1 MYRITYDGLT
11 IFDPYGNAN
20 EVVSDASM
28 SVEVNASAYL
38 DFTMAM
44 THPLYDTIRERAG
57 VVTLTWDSTVLFEGV
72 IESVEM
78 DIQGNK
84 SISCVSAMDY
94 LNDTHVR
101 PYSTVA
107 GEADLTAPSSVDG
120 YFQWL
125 IDQHNDHVLDTSK
138 IFDVGINQGANLQQN
153 NFIYRS
159 SESEPTTASE
169 IADQILDSLGGYL
182 TMRYEDGRK
191 VLDLYADLHT
201 MNAQIVDFGVN
212 ITDFTKTTDTT
223 DQYTAIL
230 LHGGSPTF
238 EGGDLEGGDWSH
250 WETHPNTPL
259 VGDKTHGG
267 SVASYFVSGTGEYIN
282 DSFFYSRPGR
292 RYKAT
297 VYVKNERGSNVTIRG
312 SYQYEQAGG
321 WTTVN
326 VNSSLAVE
334 NKDDQWVEFSFDF
347 QPNLSEYTK
356 IRPRW
361 YFDNVGN
368 DGNRRVYLDDFSF
381 SQIEG
386 DTEVSEDPIGL
397 KQVPDGVSS
406 FDADVFK
413 SGDVLYSTSAVERY
427 GYKEEVFEDT
437 TITNIDDLVQA
448 GIKELNKSKDPQIT
462 LDIKAVDLALFM
474 EGYTHLNVGD
484 AVRVRSAIHD
494 TDEFLMVNSITLDLQ
509 DPGQSEYVIGKAYD
523 SLTGQQSGFLRS
535 LNSGINSS
543 LDAVASLDQTAKDQA
558 IQIGSVEQVANQAQQ
573 TANNAQQTANSNKQS
588 IADIEK
594 QQSEQDKLLEQMQA
608 GVEQAEQ
615 EIGGINDRLDQ
626 MDTEAGEVQA
636 SIDAVRQEA
645 QTNFETAKA
654 AADAAQAKADAV
666 GADLGSFRTET
677 GESIQNVKDSVS
689 GVRSDVD
696 AVTQK
701 AADLASELDGTKAT
715 VEQVVTEQGE
725 IKSSV
730 SNAVEKA
737 DQSLK
742 VSTQAS
748 QTATQA
754 QTTATSAY
762 QDAQSALTQSSIA
775 SQTAN
780 AVKTEL
786 ETKYSTTDE
795 IAEQYA
801 TKSLVE
807 QTSQSITS
815 TVEATYAT
823 KATVEALENIANNAV
838 QTWMGSGVP
847 TLSNKPASDWTTAE
861 LKSQHSGDI
870 YYDTDTGY
878 SYRFGSSDGKN
889 YSWSLIKDTD
899 ISKAV
904 ADAAKA
910 QQTAE
915 GVSDEV
921 TQLKTDIPATY
932 ATKTEVK
939 QTTDSIKSSVSE
951 VATTANSAL
960 SKATTVE
967 QTAKGLQTTVT
978 EQAEKLDGAVT
989 TISQVS
995 QRVDSVSSTITQ
1007 VSDGLS
1013 SIAANGYNY
1022 IPNGAPSGD
1031 YNKPSWLD
1039 IVDGVYQH
1047 VFPGGENHVDL
1058 GFQDLTRQLS
1068 SDRAYRMSIECRLVS
1083 GSVTDSDYVRFGI
1096 NDKNWQGPACRPK
1109 SDWSRFETV
1118 VRNLTG
1124 DSDSWFLSS
1133 FMASSGSKTIQF
1145 RNISIVDIT
1154 DADAATS
1161 TANSALSQSSRVEQ
1175 SLDSFKTS
1183 VSRDYQTKTD
1193 ALSQKSEL
1201 EQNINSFKT
1210 TVSETYTTK
1219 DEFNNLKIG
1228 STNLIKNSD
1237 FFRQGEEWVFGVE
1250 GVTAKYG
1257 TDASMGTYVKVLCSS
1272 SANRQFYQFTKDV
1285 WHKGET
1291 LVYSFY
1297 AKSDD
1302 ETPPVIDLSRSLSD
1316 YGQKH
1321 TLSNTWTRYTGSIT
1335 STDTPGGGTLS
1346 IRFVNH
1352 GVQTALI
1359 TKIKLERGTKATDW
1373 SPAPEDF
1380 DGKYTSKT
1388 EFKQTTD
1395 KISATATS
1403 ASQNASS
1410 ALSKVGSLEVSVDG
1424 IDTRVEEVASDADE
1438 AIKTASQVSQ
1448 RVDSLSSTI
1457 TQVQGDIDRID
1468 TNSQNFI
1475 TNPQFK
1481 QGNVDGVANTNM
1493 NATDSNPGVLPGT
1506 ATTFGKNF
1514 SGYDNRANN
1523 VKIKFIKNHT
1533 YRIEIDARLASDN
1546 AYTGTEGLGLFFW
1559 FMTADNPGLSADQ
1572 YTSYNDHLIPAGT
1585 KEWTHASYD
1594 YTPTMGD
1601 NDPRIIFRPAYR
1613 VVPSSRWLVTN
1624 FTCTD
1629 VTAIAEAQKDADTAN
1644 STANSALSKSSS
1656 VEQNLNSF
1664 KTSVSQTYETK
1675 SDASSKQSSLQQSVN
1690 NLRTEVSE
1698 TYTTKTE
1705 FDNLQV
1711 GGTNL
1716 VKLGG
1721 YLFNGNLTNTSYSKG
1736 DDLYKF
1742 TVPANLSDNAWG
1754 YGIYQRGTGHVYAGI
1769 PWQSYGILSF
1779 YIHADRACEINIDTN
1794 TQAFTG
1800 STGATNGGNDHD
1812 TLRDHSSYS
1821 IPANQ
1826 WTQVWM
1832 RWKNANTNASTG
1844 NPNKVDLYDESSI
1857 GIKSQSSAI
1866 NVQIKRIKFEEGT
1879 KPTDWSPCPADMLS
1893 SDQAAQ
1899 TYSTKSYVDQTART
1913 VSLGVVEEYKKGQH
1927 GSALATQ
1934 SDITAAKDSITST
1947 VSQTYATKND
1957 VGVGNLI
1964 TNGDFS
1970 DGTSNWA
1977 TNGGTSKIVDGTYG
1991 KQFVFTQTGTNT
2003 NGSNRIYNPSYNHVN
2018 GQAYEV
2024 SFYAKADKSSKWH
2037 FGPTGSS
2044 KAASATLDTTL
2055 KQYTIQYQAEGTNVL
2070 SIWTDN
2076 PTATIHL
2083 ERVKLSVAS
2092 GYYATKT
2099 EVKQT
2104 SDSLTVTISS
2114 AVSKAESAATAASKA
2129 QNTANT
2135 ANTTANTAKNTANTA
2150 NSNAQNAQNR
2160 VGNLET
2166 CIKMTSDGVR
2176 VGKIS
2181 NGNLTGY
2188 SALVNSAGSFDIL
2201 DSSTKT
2207 LASFNKDG
2215 LCINSSSDRGMLVG
2229 FHSKSNSGYIGSTPR
2244 VVTSEGGEYIDI
2256 GMDMDFSPGGY
2267 LNIINNLGGIGI
2279 AGNGISLIASGR
2291 DRVKIGVMDVRG
2303 AGVVLFDRD
2312 DANNYSVVNITIG
2325 YNFSEF
2331 NYIMCFFKTNDGQY
2345 FGGTAYHPNGK
2356 EYNFMT
2362 MGGNGTDMS
2371 YLKGTRWAF
2380 DGTKATRKTT
2390 FEIGPGYSTNV
2401 NDTVLHIVAIVGFDY
2416 YKTSG

>member
-57 VVTLTWDSTVLFEGV
+57 VVTLTWDSTVLFEGI
-72 IESVEM
+72 IESIEM

-138 IFDVGINQGANLQQN
+138 IFDIGINQGANLQQN

-169 IADQILDSLGGYL
+169 ITDQILDSLGGYL

-334 NKDDQWVEFSFDF
+334 NKGDQWTEFSFDF

-386 DTEVSEDPIGL
+386 DNEVSEDPIGL

-448 GIKELNKSKDPQIT
+448 GIKELNKSKEPQIT

-543 LDAVASLDQTAKDQA
+543 LDAVASLDQTTKDQA
-558 IQIGSVEQVANQAQQ
+558 IKIGSVEQVANQAQQ
-573 TANNAQQTANSNKQS
+573 TANNAQNTANNAQQTANANKEA
-588 IADIEK
+588 IDTVK
-594 QQSEQDKLLEQMQA
+594 DKQSEQDKLIEKLQQGITDSEA
-608 GVEQAEQ
+608 D
-615 EIGGINDRLDQ
+615 ISGINDRL
-626 MDTEAGEVQA
+626 
-636 SIDAVRQEA
+636 DAVRQEA

-654 AADAAQAKADAV
+654 AADAAQSKADAV
-666 GADLGSFRTET
+666 GADLESFRTET

-689 GVRSDVD
+689 SVQSDVD

-701 AADLASELDGTKAT
+701 ADDLASELDGTKAT
-715 VEQVVTEQGE
+715 VEQVTTDLGE
-725 IKSSV
+725 VKTTV
-730 SNAVEKA
+730 SNAATKA
-737 DQSLK
+737 DQALR
-742 VSTQAS
+742 VSTSAS
-748 QTATQA
+748 QTATEA

-762 QDAQSALTQSSIA
+762 QDAQSALTQSSTA

-847 TLSNKPASDWTTAE
+847 TLSNKPASDWNTAE

-932 ATKTEVK
+932 ATKTEVE

-995 QRVDSVSSTITQ
+995 QKVDSVSSTITQ
-1007 VSDGLS
+1007 VSGR
-1013 SIAANGYNY
+1013 
-1022 IPNGAPSGD
+1022 
-1031 YNKPSWLD
+1031 
-1039 IVDGVYQH
+1039 VDDV
-1047 VFPGGENHVDL
+1047 E
-1058 GFQDLTRQLS
+1058 
-1068 SDRAYRMSIECRLVS
+1068 
-1083 GSVTDSDYVRFGI
+1083 
-1096 NDKNWQGPACRPK
+1096 DK
-1109 SDWSRFETV
+1109 
-1118 VRNLTG
+1118 
-1124 DSDSWFLSS
+1124 
-1133 FMASSGSKTIQF
+1133 
-1145 RNISIVDIT
+1145 
-1154 DADAATS
+1154 ADAAQG
-1161 TANSALSQSSRVEQ
+1161 TANSALSQASRVEQ
-1175 SLDSFKTS
+1175 NLNSFKTS

-1228 STNLIKNSD
+1228 STNLLRGTED
-1237 FFRQGEEWVFGVE
+1237 FGNPDFGNLGSFTNTGETYNGLTVIGYGGQWNGVSWSGFDPEPNVSYVFSFWAKADTGLNIFTVPRYSGGPNYTPKEFIVDEIYQLPHAAASGTWEFATSEDDATEWRRYWLRFH
-1250 GVTAKYG
+1250 VTATLPDDLYIRIENGKPNDSPDSKKLY
-1257 TDASMGTYVKVLCSS
+1257 LCG
-1272 SANRQFYQFTKDV
+1272 Y
-1285 WHKGET
+1285 
-1291 LVYSFY
+1291 
-1297 AKSDD
+1297 
-1302 ETPPVIDLSRSLSD
+1302 
-1316 YGQKH
+1316 
-1321 TLSNTWTRYTGSIT
+1321 
-1335 STDTPGGGTLS
+1335 
-1346 IRFVNH
+1346 
-1352 GVQTALI
+1352 
-1359 TKIKLERGTKATDW
+1359 KLERATKPTDW

-1395 KISATATS
+1395 KISATATA

-1410 ALSKVGSLEVSVDG
+1410 ALSKVSSLEVSVDG
-1424 IDTRVEEVASDADE
+1424 IDTKVEEVASDADE
-1438 AIKTASQVSQ
+1438 AVKTASQVSQ

-1457 TQVQGDIDRID
+1457 TQVSGRVDDVEDKADAAQG
-1468 TNSQNFI
+1468 
-1475 TNPQFK
+1475 
-1481 QGNVDGVANTNM
+1481 
-1493 NATDSNPGVLPGT
+1493 
-1506 ATTFGKNF
+1506 
-1514 SGYDNRANN
+1514 
-1523 VKIKFIKNHT
+1523 
-1533 YRIEIDARLASDN
+1533 
-1546 AYTGTEGLGLFFW
+1546 
-1559 FMTADNPGLSADQ
+1559 
-1572 YTSYNDHLIPAGT
+1572 
-1585 KEWTHASYD
+1585 
-1594 YTPTMGD
+1594 
-1601 NDPRIIFRPAYR
+1601 
-1613 VVPSSRWLVTN
+1613 
-1624 FTCTD
+1624 
-1629 VTAIAEAQKDADTAN
+1629 
-1644 STANSALSKSSS
+1644 TANSALSQASR

-1664 KTSVSQTYETK
+1664 KTSVSRDYQTKTDALSQK
-1675 SDASSKQSSLQQSVN
+1675 SELEQNINSFK
-1690 NLRTEVSE
+1690 TTVSE
-1698 TYTTKTE
+1698 TYTTKDE
-1705 FDNLQV
+1705 FNALEI

-1716 VKLGG
+1716 LENSTFDSGTKSPWSDYLNGGSATIVDGYDGHKGITIARSNYTGTTRCGVALYDGFLIKNIQSGDKFTLSAWIRINEELSGTNTVNTIYVRIKQPNSSATYDATLEIPKNGNIGQWQRISTTFEIINVDENNPVTQMGMLIGGNGSVTISCVKLE
-1721 YLFNGNLTNTSYSKG
+1721 K
-1736 DDLYKF
+1736 
-1742 TVPANLSDNAWG
+1742 
-1754 YGIYQRGTGHVYAGI
+1754 
-1769 PWQSYGILSF
+1769 
-1779 YIHADRACEINIDTN
+1779 
-1794 TQAFTG
+1794 
-1800 STGATNGGNDHD
+1800 
-1812 TLRDHSSYS
+1812 
-1821 IPANQ
+1821 
-1826 WTQVWM
+1826 
-1832 RWKNANTNASTG
+1832 
-1844 NPNKVDLYDESSI
+1844 
-1857 GIKSQSSAI
+1857 
-1866 NVQIKRIKFEEGT
+1866 GT

-1899 TYSTKSYVDQTART
+1899 TYSTKSYVDQTSRT

-1947 VSQTYATKND
+1947 VSQTYTTKTEFNDLVNSGVNLFSYATVIFGKR
-1957 VGVGNLI
+1957 VGASGEEFSDSGYALSQFIPVNPNTKYTLAIYRAITESPYITIGFYSSDSVDSFINRPLMD
-1964 TNGDFS
+1964 TNGCASGDHWTV
-1970 DGTSNWA
+1970 TSPSNAHYARVSLSSGAIEQAKFEIGSTPTTWSPA
-1977 TNGGTSKIVDGTYG
+1977 LNG
-1991 KQFVFTQTGTNT
+1991 
-2003 NGSNRIYNPSYNHVN
+2003 
-2018 GQAYEV
+2018 
-2024 SFYAKADKSSKWH
+2024 
-2037 FGPTGSS
+2037 
-2044 KAASATLDTTL
+2044 L
-2055 KQYTIQYQAEGTNVL
+2055 L
-2070 SIWTDN
+2070 SQ
-2076 PTATIHL
+2076 
-2083 ERVKLSVAS
+2083 SAS

-2114 AVSKAESAATAASKA
+2114 AVSKAESAATAASNA
-2129 QNTANT
+2129 QNTANNAQST
-2135 ANTTANTAKNTANTA
+2135 ANAAAGSSTNYIKNGGPNGMSNPIAGWTVSGNVYKHTFPGGQNHVDLGYTTLAHPIVAGRKYRLSLDARVTSGTFSSSDYFVFGLSNGWQSIRAQALTGSWKTYSGVVASSKEATQVYMSSYVGSSGSKVVEMRNVSMTDVTETYSVAVNAQNTANAA
-2150 NSNAQNAQNR
+2150 NSNATNANNR

-2181 NGNLTGY
+2181 NGNFTGY
-2188 SALVNSAGSFDIL
+2188 SALVNSAGSFDVL
-2201 DSSTKT
+2201 DGSGEAIAKFSQYGLNVKAGNSRSMYMGV
-2207 LASFNKDG
+2207 ASNQY
-2215 LCINSSSDRGMLVG
+2215 
-2229 FHSKSNSGYIGSTPR
+2229 GYIGSTPTLDGATAGQGFD
-2244 VVTSEGGEYIDI
+2244 V
-2256 GMDMDFSPGGY
+2256 GMTMGFLQGDY
-2267 LNIINNLGGIGI
+2267 LNIINNLGGIGL
-2279 AGNGISLIASGR
+2279 AGKGIQLTPTGGN
-2291 DRVKIGVMDVRG
+2291 RVKIGVMDVRG

-2312 DANNYSVVNITIG
+2312 DSNNYASIDIAPR
-2325 YNFSEF
+2325 NFGDF
-2331 NYIMCFFKTNDGQY
+2331 NYIMCFFETNDGNY

-2356 EYNFMT
+2356 EYNFST
-2362 MGGNGTDMS
+2362 MGGQSTDMS
-2371 YLKGTRWAF
+2371 YLKGTRWGF
-2380 DGTKATRKTT
+2380 NGTRAERKTT
-2390 FEIGPGYSTNV
+2390 FEIGPGYSRTV
-2401 NDTVLHIVAIVGFDY
+2401 NDSVLHIVAIVGFDY
-2416 YKTSG
+2416 YKTSD

>member
-57 VVTLTWDSTVLFEGV
+57 VVTLTWDSTVLFEGT

-125 IDQHNDHVLDTSK
+125 IDQHNDHVLDASK
-138 IFDVGINQGANLQQN
+138 MFDVGINQGANLQQN

-169 IADQILDSLGGYL
+169 ITDQILDSLGGYL

-259 VGDKTHGG
+259 VGDQTHGG

-334 NKDDQWVEFSFDF
+334 NKGDQWTEFSFDF

-413 SGDVLYSTSAVERY
+413 TGDVLYSTSAVERY

-543 LDAVASLDQTAKDQA
+543 LDAVAALDQTTKDQA

-573 TANNAQQTANSNKQS
+573 TANNAQNTANNAQQTANSNKQS

-594 QQSEQDKLLEQMQA
+594 QQSEQDKLIEQMQQ
-608 GVEQAEQ
+608 GIDDSEK
-615 EIGGINDRLDQ
+615 EIDAINDRIDQ

-654 AADAAQAKADAV
+654 AADAAQAKADSV
-666 GADLGSFRTET
+666 GADLESFRTET

-701 AADLASELDGTKAT
+701 ASDLASELDGTKAT
-715 VEQVVTEQGE
+715 VEQVTTDLGE
-725 IKSSV
+725 VKTTV
-730 SNAVEKA
+730 SNAATKA
-737 DQSLK
+737 DQALQ
-742 VSTQAS
+742 VSTSAS
-748 QTATQA
+748 QTATEA
-754 QTTATSAY
+754 RTTATSAY
-762 QDAQSALTQSSIA
+762 QDAQSALTQSSTA

-878 SYRFGSSDGKN
+878 SYRFGSSDGTN

-939 QTTDSIKSSVSE
+939 QTTDSIKSTVSE

-967 QTAKGLQTTVT
+967 QTANGLQTTVT
-978 EQAEKLDGAVT
+978 EQAEKIDSAVT

-1007 VSDGLS
+1007 VSGR
-1013 SIAANGYNY
+1013 
-1022 IPNGAPSGD
+1022 
-1031 YNKPSWLD
+1031 
-1039 IVDGVYQH
+1039 VDDV
-1047 VFPGGENHVDL
+1047 E
-1058 GFQDLTRQLS
+1058 
-1068 SDRAYRMSIECRLVS
+1068 
-1083 GSVTDSDYVRFGI
+1083 
-1096 NDKNWQGPACRPK
+1096 DK
-1109 SDWSRFETV
+1109 
-1118 VRNLTG
+1118 
-1124 DSDSWFLSS
+1124 
-1133 FMASSGSKTIQF
+1133 
-1145 RNISIVDIT
+1145 
-1154 DADAATS
+1154 ADAAQG
-1161 TANSALSQSSRVEQ
+1161 TANSAMSQASRVEQ

-1219 DEFNNLKIG
+1219 DEFNALEIGGTNLALNTNQASSKWGWSTASGNATKESVDVNGVTAIKLTNNVSSASWQFFSYSNVDVKSMEPDSDYTVSFDILASGFGKSLTIQAGLQNSDGTSNIAPYVTLGTISDDKWFTLSAVLHTRSDINPVSQILYCLGLALVPGASVTLKNLKI
-1228 STNLIKNSD
+1228 
-1237 FFRQGEEWVFGVE
+1237 E
-1250 GVTAKYG
+1250 
-1257 TDASMGTYVKVLCSS
+1257 
-1272 SANRQFYQFTKDV
+1272 
-1285 WHKGET
+1285 KG
-1291 LVYSFY
+1291 
-1297 AKSDD
+1297 
-1302 ETPPVIDLSRSLSD
+1302 
-1316 YGQKH
+1316 
-1321 TLSNTWTRYTGSIT
+1321 N
-1335 STDTPGGGTLS
+1335 
-1346 IRFVNH
+1346 
-1352 GVQTALI
+1352 
-1359 TKIKLERGTKATDW
+1359 KATAW

-1395 KISATATS
+1395 KISATATA

-1410 ALSKVGSLEVSVDG
+1410 ALSKISSLEVSVDG

-1438 AIKTASQVSQ
+1438 AVKTASQVSQ

-1457 TQVQGDIDRID
+1457 TQVSKDVQS
-1468 TNSQNFI
+1468 TNSAVLIQNPGFE
-1475 TNPQFK
+1475 TGDLTGWTADGWSNPRAEKFDKNMKGIGEYRFNGYAQ
-1481 QGNVDGVANTNM
+1481 QGTSNYSYLRSKAIFGAIPGKTYKVSVSALY
-1493 NATDSNPGVLPGT
+1493 ADSNTT
-1506 ATTFGKNF
+1506 A
-1514 SGYDNRANN
+1514 YMLLC
-1523 VKIKFIKNHT
+1523 
-1533 YRIEIDARLASDN
+1533 RISDN
-1546 AYTGTEGLGLFFW
+1546 ARPQITKAIGPSW
-1559 FMTADNPGLSADQ
+1559 
-1572 YTSYNDHLIPAGT
+1572 TSFSGELTVPSDWGI
-1585 KEWTHASYD
+1585 
-1594 YTPTMGD
+1594 GD
-1601 NDPRIIFRPAYR
+1601 NVRFEFAVQGISSGNNRILADDFSI
-1613 VVPSSRWLVTN
+1613 V
-1624 FTCTD
+1624 D
-1629 VTAIAEAQKDADTAN
+1629 VTDAKTAN
-1644 STANSALSKSSS
+1644 NTANSALSKSSS

-1690 NLRTEVSE
+1690 NLRTEVSQ
-1698 TYTTKTE
+1698 TYTTKNE
-1705 FDNLQV
+1705 FNALEI

-1716 VKLGG
+1716 LAGTNNGTTGWSGSTKGGKVSITAIHSPLKLVDYPRIEFTDSGSSWRVAT
-1721 YLFNGNLTNTSYSKG
+1721 YNNTSRARTIVANSAGK
-1736 DDLYKF
+1736 KF
-1742 TVPANLSDNAWG
+1742 T
-1754 YGIYQRGTGHVYAGI
+1754 
-1769 PWQSYGILSF
+1769 LSF
-1779 YIHADRACEINIDTN
+1779 DAAVTSSNGTNKTIHAFFKEGDSTDNLITFGSFSVPNVEVWNHYELTGTSVGGSITKQSIYFGLSTAMAVDGT
-1794 TQAFTG
+1794 AFKIC
-1800 STGATNGGNDHD
+1800 N
-1812 TLRDHSSYS
+1812 L
-1821 IPANQ
+1821 
-1826 WTQVWM
+1826 
-1832 RWKNANTNASTG
+1832 K
-1844 NPNKVDLYDESSI
+1844 L
-1857 GIKSQSSAI
+1857 
-1866 NVQIKRIKFEEGT
+1866 EEGNKAT
-1879 KPTDWSPCPADMLS
+1879 PWSPAPEDLLSTAD
-1893 SDQAAQ
+1893 AAQ

-1957 VGVGNLI
+1957 VGIGNLI
-1964 TNGDFS
+1964 KNGDFS
-1970 DGTSNWA
+1970 DGSSNWM
-1977 TNGGTSKIVDGTYG
+1977 TIGGTSKIVDGTYG
-1991 KQFVFTQTGTNT
+1991 KQFVFTQTGTNA
-2003 NGSNRIYNPSYNHVN
+2003 NGNNRIYNVTYNHIN

-2037 FGPTGSS
+2037 FGPNGSS
-2044 KAASATLDTTL
+2044 KAASVTLDTAL
-2055 KQYTIQYQAEGTNVL
+2055 KQYTIQYQADNTTVL

-2076 PTATIHL
+2076 PTATIYL

-2114 AVSKAESAATAASKA
+2114 AVSKAESAATAASNA
-2129 QNTANT
+2129 QS
-2135 ANTTANTAKNTANTA
+2135 TANTAKNNAATAQSTANTA

-2181 NGNLTGY
+2181 NGNFTGY
-2188 SALVNSAGSFDIL
+2188 SALVNSSGSFDVL
-2201 DSSTKT
+2201 DGSGAAIAKFSKYGLNVKATDSRSMYMGV
-2207 LASFNKDG
+2207 ASN
-2215 LCINSSSDRGMLVG
+2215 NY
-2229 FHSKSNSGYIGSTPR
+2229 GYIGSTPTLDGATAGQGFD
-2244 VVTSEGGEYIDI
+2244 V
-2256 GMDMDFSPGGY
+2256 GMTMGFTQGSY
-2267 LNIINNLGGIGI
+2267 LNIINNLGGIGL
-2279 AGNGISLIASGR
+2279 AGKGIQLTPTGGN
-2291 DRVKIGVMDVRG
+2291 RVKIGTRDVRG
-2303 AGVVLFDRD
+2303 VGVVLFDRD
-2312 DANNYSVVNITIG
+2312 DDNNYSSVNIATG

-2331 NYIMCFFKTNDGQY
+2331 NYIMCFFKTNDGNY
-2345 FGGTAYHPNGK
+2345 FGGTAYHPDGK
-2356 EYNFMT
+2356 EYNFST
-2362 MGGNGTDMS
+2362 MGGQSTDMS
-2371 YLKGTRWAF
+2371 YLKGTRWGF
-2380 DGTKATRKTT
+2380 YGTRAERKTT
-2390 FEIGPGYSTNV
+2390 FEIGPGYSTTV
-2401 NDTVLHIVAIVGFDY
+2401 NDAVLRIVAIIGFDY

>member
-57 VVTLTWDSTVLFEGV
+57 VVTLTWDSTVLFEGI

-125 IDQHNDHVLDTSK
+125 IDQHNDHVLDASK
-138 IFDVGINQGANLQQN
+138 MFDVGINQGANLQQN

-169 IADQILDSLGGYL
+169 LTDQILDSLGGYL

-326 VNSSLAVE
+326 VNSSMAVE

-543 LDAVASLDQTAKDQA
+543 LDAVASLDQTTKDQA
-558 IQIGSVEQVANQAQQ
+558 IQIGNVENVANQAKD
-573 TANNAQQTANSNKQS
+573 TANNAQNTANNAQNTANSNKEAIDS
-588 IADIEK
+588 IKDAQTEYDK
-594 QQSEQDKLLEQMQA
+594 QLEQMQQ
-608 GVEQAEQ
+608 GVEQAEK
-615 EIGGINDRLDQ
+615 EIDGINDRLDQ

-654 AADAAQAKADAV
+654 AADAAQTKADAV
-666 GADLGSFRTET
+666 GADLESFRTET
-677 GESIQNVKDSVS
+677 GESIQNVKQSVS
-689 GVRSDVD
+689 DVQSDVD
-696 AVTQK
+696 AVEQK
-701 AADLASELDGTKAT
+701 ASDLASELDGTKAT
-715 VEQVVTEQGE
+715 VEQVTTDLGE
-725 IKSSV
+725 VKTTV
-730 SNAVEKA
+730 SNAATKA
-737 DQSLK
+737 DQALQ
-742 VSTQAS
+742 VSTSAS
-748 QTATQA
+748 QTATEA
-754 QTTATSAY
+754 KTTATSAY
-762 QDAQSALTQSSIA
+762 QDAQSALTQSSVA

-870 YYDTDTGY
+870 YYDTNTGY

-995 QRVDSVSSTITQ
+995 QKVDSVSSTITQ
-1007 VSDGLS
+1007 VSGR
-1013 SIAANGYNY
+1013 
-1022 IPNGAPSGD
+1022 
-1031 YNKPSWLD
+1031 
-1039 IVDGVYQH
+1039 VDDV
-1047 VFPGGENHVDL
+1047 E
-1058 GFQDLTRQLS
+1058 
-1068 SDRAYRMSIECRLVS
+1068 
-1083 GSVTDSDYVRFGI
+1083 
-1096 NDKNWQGPACRPK
+1096 DK
-1109 SDWSRFETV
+1109 
-1118 VRNLTG
+1118 
-1124 DSDSWFLSS
+1124 
-1133 FMASSGSKTIQF
+1133 
-1145 RNISIVDIT
+1145 
-1154 DADAATS
+1154 ADAAQG
-1161 TANSALSQSSRVEQ
+1161 TANSALSQASRVEQ
-1175 SLDSFKTS
+1175 SLNSFKTS

-1219 DEFNNLKIG
+1219 DEFNALEIG
-1228 STNLIKNSD
+1228 GTNLIRNSD
-1237 FFRQGEEWVFGVE
+1237 FSNGTSNWTASDGNS
-1250 GVTAKYG
+1250 GLKSVTDDVYG
-1257 TDASMGTYVKVLCSS
+1257 HHAEF
-1272 SANRQFYQFTKDV
+1272 SAVNGGRIYSLTSNV
-1285 WHKGET
+1285 WEKGQ
-1291 LVYSFY
+1291 VYAYSFY
-1297 AKSDD
+1297 AKASANGARIQPSQSISYWGSTHSLTTEWKRYSGTITCG
-1302 ETPPVIDLSRSLSD
+1302 ET
-1316 YGQKH
+1316 
-1321 TLSNTWTRYTGSIT
+1321 NT
-1335 STDTPGGGTLS
+1335 GGTLS
-1346 IRFVNH
+1346 FSTRASA
-1352 GVQTALI
+1352 TYYI
-1359 TKIKLERGTKATDW
+1359 TRVKLEKGTKPTAW

-1395 KISATATS
+1395 KISATATA

-1410 ALSKVGSLEVSVDG
+1410 ALSKVSSLEVSVDG
-1424 IDTRVEEVASDADE
+1424 IETKVEENAS
-1438 AIKTASQVSQ
+1438 AIGQNTKTISQVSQ
-1448 RVDSLSSTI
+1448 KADSLSSKI
-1457 TQVQGDIDRID
+1457 EQ
-1468 TNSQNFI
+1468 TN
-1475 TNPQFK
+1475 TNLDVALSNGFEIIRNPN
-1481 QGNVDGVANTNM
+1481 GNVSKGNLDGWN
-1493 NATDSNPGVLPGT
+1493 GVTLSASGAPNGCPIST
-1506 ATTFGKNF
+1506 YMKIASRDTF
-1514 SGYDNRANN
+1514 SGYNKRPCRRGR
-1523 VKIKFIKNHT
+1523 T
-1533 YRIEIDARLASDN
+1533 YRIEAYVACDSTATKNSAFGLSYNTVSGTATWVKAFAVTPTQGKTWAKYSGTVTVPEDVTKEGVPWIQIDGTSESTTIGWY
-1546 AYTGTEGLGLFFW
+1546 YTGLSITDITE
-1559 FMTADNPGLSADQ
+1559 A
-1572 YTSYNDHLIPAGT
+1572 
-1585 KEWTHASYD
+1585 K
-1594 YTPTMGD
+1594 
-1601 NDPRIIFRPAYR
+1601 
-1613 VVPSSRWLVTN
+1613 
-1624 FTCTD
+1624 
-1629 VTAIAEAQKDADTAN
+1629 TAN
-1644 STANSALSKSSS
+1644 DTANSALSKSSS

-1664 KTSVSQTYETK
+1664 KTNVSQTYETK

-1698 TYTTKTE
+1698 TYTTKTD
-1705 FDNLQV
+1705 F
-1711 GGTNL
+1711 TNL
-1716 VKLGG
+1716 NNAATKTYQFHANNNQTGWYKLGTWSNTNQSDVCAITIYAG
-1721 YLFNGNLTNTSYSKG
+1721 NGQNGQPGQNREVRVFIKDGFQSTASASGAFGVTIDRIRNADNAEVQVRATAPNSCDVWYKG
-1736 DDLYKF
+1736 DTNYAAGRYTISIDPSSKWTHSGSF
-1742 TVPANLSDNAWG
+1742 TTSAPSS
-1754 YGIYQRGTGHVYAGI
+1754 GTL
-1769 PWQSYGILSF
+1769 Q
-1779 YIHADRACEINIDTN
+1779 
-1794 TQAFTG
+1794 TQE
-1800 STGATNGGNDHD
+1800 
-1812 TLRDHSSYS
+1812 Y
-1821 IPANQ
+1821 
-1826 WTQVWM
+1826 
-1832 RWKNANTNASTG
+1832 
-1844 NPNKVDLYDESSI
+1844 
-1857 GIKSQSSAI
+1857 
-1866 NVQIKRIKFEEGT
+1866 
-1879 KPTDWSPCPADMLS
+1879 
-1893 SDQAAQ
+1893 Q

-1913 VSLGVVEEYKKGQH
+1913 VSLGVVEEYKNGQH

-1947 VSQTYATKND
+1947 VSQTYLSKTD
-1957 VGVGNLI
+1957 
-1964 TNGDFS
+1964 
-1970 DGTSNWA
+1970 A
-1977 TNGGTSKIVDGTYG
+1977 TNTYLN
-1991 KQFVFTQTGTNT
+1991 KDT
-2003 NGSNRIYNPSYNHVN
+2003 
-2018 GQAYEV
+2018 
-2024 SFYAKADKSSKWH
+2024 
-2037 FGPTGSS
+2037 
-2044 KAASATLDTTL
+2044 AAST
-2055 KQYTIQYQAEGTNVL
+2055 
-2070 SIWTDN
+2070 
-2076 PTATIHL
+2076 
-2083 ERVKLSVAS
+2083 
-2092 GYYATKT
+2092 YATKT

-2114 AVSKAESAATAASKA
+2114 AMSKAESAATAASNA

-2135 ANTTANTAKNTANTA
+2135 AQSTANAAAGSATNYIKNGGPNGTSNPIAGWTVSGNVYKHTFPGGQNHVDFGFTTLAHPIVVGRAYRLSLDARVTSGTFSSSDYFVFGLASGWESIRAQALTSSWKTYSGVVTSTKEATQVFMSSYVGSSGSKVVEMRNVSMTDVTETYTVASNAQSTANTA

-2181 NGNLTGY
+2181 NGNFTGY
-2188 SALVNSAGSFDIL
+2188 SALVNSEGSFDIL
-2201 DSSTKT
+2201 DSSSKT
-2207 LASFNKDG
+2207 LAFFNKDG
-2215 LCINSSSDRGMLVG
+2215 LSIKSSSDRGMFVG
-2229 FHSKSNSGYIGSTPR
+2229 FDSAANSGYIGSTPK
-2244 VVTSEGGEYIDI
+2244 VVTSEGGRAMDI
-2256 GMDMDFSPGGY
+2256 GMSMEFASGGY
-2267 LNIINNLGGIGI
+2267 LNIINNLGGAGI
-2279 AGNGISLIASGR
+2279 FAKGISLVSTGGNPISMYWGGQGLGGRVMQLLWSGR
-2291 DRVKIGVMDVRG
+2291 AGRG
-2303 AGVVLFDRD
+2303 AVLTVPDLDKYNMFAIAVLDDWQTYLGVRSQNGKRLVAGPNDADGSRTYARVLRATLEGTKFTLDQCGWQEIS
-2312 DANNYSVVNITIG
+2312 AGVPHPW
-2325 YNFSEF
+2325 
-2331 NYIMCFFKTNDGQY
+2331 TND
-2345 FGGTAYHPNGK
+2345 
-2356 EYNFMT
+2356 
-2362 MGGNGTDMS
+2362 S
-2371 YLKGTRWAF
+2371 
-2380 DGTKATRKTT
+2380 
-2390 FEIGPGYSTNV
+2390 
-2401 NDTVLHIVAIVGFDY
+2401 IVGIY
-2416 YKTSG
+2416 GVI

>member
-1 MYRITYDGLT
+1 MYRILYNEST
-11 IFDPYGNAN
+11 IFDPYGNEN
-20 EVVSDASM
+20 EVVTDASM
-28 SVEVNASAYL
+28 SVEINAAAYL
-38 DFTMAM
+38 DFTMSRL
-44 THPLYDTIRERAG
+44 HPLYDTIAERDG
-57 VVTLTWDSTVLFEGV
+57 VVTLYWDQKILFQGV
-72 IESVEM
+72 IESIDM

-84 SISCVSAMDY
+84 SISCVSALDY
-94 LNDTHVR
+94 LNDTVVR
-101 PYSTVA
+101 PYSTIA
-107 GEADLTAPSSVDG
+107 GEQELTAPSSVDG

-125 IDQHNDHVLDTSK
+125 IDQHNDHVLDSGK
-138 IFDVGINQGANLQQN
+138 LFEVGVNQGANLQQN

-159 SESEPTTASE
+159 STNNPTTASE
-169 IADQILDSLGGYL
+169 ITDQLLDSLGGYL
-182 TMRYEDGRK
+182 TMRYVDDRR
-191 VLDLYADLHT
+191 VLDLYSDIHT
-201 MNAQIVDFGVN
+201 MNAQIIDFGVN
-212 ITDFTKTTDTT
+212 ITDFSKTIDTK
-223 DQYTAIL
+223 DQYTAL
-230 LHGGSPTF
+230 LLKGGSPEF
-238 EGGDLEGGDWSH
+238 LGGDFEDGSFDYWVS
-250 WETHPNTPL
+250 HPNTPIATGT
-259 VGDKTHGG
+259 VHGG
-267 SVASYFVSGTGEYIN
+267 TYSSFFTEGNGEYIN
-282 DSFFYSRPGR
+282 SSFFYAKKGA
-292 RYKAT
+292 RYKST
-297 VYVKNERGSNVTIRG
+297 VWIKNERSSTIKAYPRYQVYEAGDWVGKTIDG
-312 SYQYEQAGG
+312 SYDVPNDGKWHEY
-321 WTTVN
+321 
-326 VNSSLAVE
+326 
-334 NKDDQWVEFSFDF
+334 SFDF
-347 QPNLSEYTK
+347 MPNLEDYVR

-361 YFDNVGN
+361 VFDTVGN
-368 DGNRRVYLDDFSF
+368 DGNKRVYVDDFDFRRV
-381 SQIEG
+381 EG
-386 DTEVSEDPIGL
+386 DTDVAEDPISVAM
-397 KQVPDGVSS
+397 VPDGGMQY
-406 FDADVFK
+406 DANILK
-413 SGDVLYSTSAVERY
+413 TGDVIYDPTAVARY
-427 GYKEEVFEDT
+427 GYKEKVYEDS
-437 TITNIDDLVQA
+437 TIADVDDLLQA
-448 GIKELNKSKDPQIT
+448 GVKALNKLKDPQIG

-474 EGYTHLNVGD
+474 DGYDHLNVGD

-543 LDAVASLDQTAKDQA
+543 LDAVASLDQTTKDQA
-558 IQIGSVEQVANQAQQ
+558 IQIGSVEQVANQAKDTANNAQN

-588 IADIEK
+588 ISDLQN
-594 QQSEQDKLLEQMQA
+594 QQSEQDKLIEQMQQGIA
-608 GVEQAEQ
+608 DATE

-626 MDTEAGEVQA
+626 MDTEAGDVQA

-654 AADAAQAKADAV
+654 AADAAGQRADAAQQSV
-666 GADLGSFRTET
+666 DTLRQET
-677 GESIQNVKDSVS
+677 ASEVQNVKDSVS

-701 AADLASELDGTKAT
+701 ASDLASDLDGTKAT
-715 VEQVVTEQGE
+715 VEQVTTDLGE
-725 IKSSV
+725 VKTTV
-730 SNAVEKA
+730 SNAATKA
-737 DQSLK
+737 DQALQ
-742 VSTQAS
+742 VSTSAS
-748 QTATQA
+748 QTATEA
-754 QTTATSAY
+754 KTTATSAY
-762 QDAQSALTQSSIA
+762 QDAQSALTQSSTA

-870 YYDTDTGY
+870 YYDSDTGY

-1007 VSDGLS
+1007 VSGR
-1013 SIAANGYNY
+1013 
-1022 IPNGAPSGD
+1022 
-1031 YNKPSWLD
+1031 
-1039 IVDGVYQH
+1039 VDDV
-1047 VFPGGENHVDL
+1047 E
-1058 GFQDLTRQLS
+1058 
-1068 SDRAYRMSIECRLVS
+1068 
-1083 GSVTDSDYVRFGI
+1083 
-1096 NDKNWQGPACRPK
+1096 DK
-1109 SDWSRFETV
+1109 
-1118 VRNLTG
+1118 
-1124 DSDSWFLSS
+1124 
-1133 FMASSGSKTIQF
+1133 
-1145 RNISIVDIT
+1145 
-1154 DADAATS
+1154 ADAAQG
-1161 TANSALSQSSRVEQ
+1161 TANSAMSQASRVEQ

-1219 DEFNNLKIG
+1219 DEFNALEIG
-1228 STNLIKNSD
+1228 GTNLLPNTGSSK
-1237 FFRQGEEWVFGVE
+1237 G
-1250 GVTAKYG
+1250 YG
-1257 TDASMGTYVKVLCSS
+1257 TSAGRSDLTVGTDDIRGEYYRRSTTGTSEVFISSNRTTGIDDGEYTVSFWYRVNQYVKNVDVFWLARSVDS
-1272 SANRQFYQFTKDV
+1272 SADFDTS
-1285 WHKGET
+1285 GG
-1291 LVYSFY
+1291 
-1297 AKSDD
+1297 AKTVVSGLNPQD
-1302 ETPPVIDLSRSLSD
+1302 
-1316 YGQKH
+1316 
-1321 TLSNTWTRYTGSIT
+1321 NTWTYWSGTFTAISGKPNGYIRIDNNGSST
-1335 STDTPGGGTLS
+1335 SG
-1346 IRFVNH
+1346 
-1352 GVQTALI
+1352 QTATLDV
-1359 TKIKLERGTKATDW
+1359 TQLKLEKGNKPTAW

-1395 KISATATS
+1395 KISATATA

-1410 ALSKVGSLEVSVDG
+1410 ALSKISSLEVSVDG
-1424 IDTRVEEVASDADE
+1424 IDARVEEVASDADE
-1438 AIKTASQVSQ
+1438 AVKTASQVSQ
-1448 RVDSLSSTI
+1448 RVDSLSSKI

-1468 TNSQNFI
+1468 ANSQNFI

-1481 QGNVDGVANTNM
+1481 AGNADGVLNTNM
-1493 NATDSNPGVLPGT
+1493 NATDSNPGALPGT
-1506 ATTFGKNF
+1506 ATTFGKNS
-1514 SGYDNRANN
+1514 SGYDNRAEN

-1559 FMTADNPGLSADQ
+1559 FMTADNPGLSNNQ
-1572 YTSYNDHLIPAGT
+1572 YTGYNANLIPSGT

-1601 NDPRIIFRPAYR
+1601 DDPRIIFRPAYR
-1613 VVPSSRWLVTN
+1613 VAPSSRWLVTN

-1698 TYTTKTE
+1698 TYTTKTD
-1705 FDNLQV
+1705 FSNLNNSAV
-1711 GGTNL
+1711 KTYSFTTNANSTGWY
-1716 VKLGG
+1716 KLGTWSNTNQCDICAITIYAGAGQNARADQNRELRVYIKDG
-1721 YLFNGNLTNTSYSKG
+1721 YQSTSSASGAYG
-1736 DDLYKF
+1736 VTIDRIRN
-1742 TVPANLSDNAWG
+1742 ADNAEV
-1754 YGIYQRGTGHVYAGI
+1754 QVRATAGNSCDV
-1769 PWQSYGILSF
+1769 WYK
-1779 YIHADRACEINIDTN
+1779 ADTN
-1794 TQAFTG
+1794 YAAGRYTVSVDSGTTWTHSGSFTTSAPSSGTLQTQE
-1800 STGATNGGNDHD
+1800 
-1812 TLRDHSSYS
+1812 Y
-1821 IPANQ
+1821 
-1826 WTQVWM
+1826 
-1832 RWKNANTNASTG
+1832 
-1844 NPNKVDLYDESSI
+1844 
-1857 GIKSQSSAI
+1857 
-1866 NVQIKRIKFEEGT
+1866 
-1879 KPTDWSPCPADMLS
+1879 
-1893 SDQAAQ
+1893 Q

-1913 VSLGVVEEYKKGQH
+1913 VSLGVVEEYKNGQH

-1947 VSQTYATKND
+1947 VSQTYTTKTEFNNLQ
-1957 VGVGNLI
+1957 VGGTNIARDTQAFGHNGVSSTEEGYLRQYVNR
-1964 TNGDFS
+1964 TNGTYKGLTVRNIISS
-1970 DGTSNWA
+1970 DGTGVAVCEYLVTNVKHSEYYTLSFWAKGSGKIRTYFYGPSGYIGAKAVSASNGSGGTAFADGAWNMTVSSSWQRYFVVYQTA
-1977 TNGGTSKIVDGTYG
+1977 ASGGTSTDKYMLIRNDNDMASCDVCGVMIERG
-1991 KQFVFTQTGTNT
+1991 N
-2003 NGSNRIYNPSYNHVN
+2003 
-2018 GQAYEV
+2018 
-2024 SFYAKADKSSKWH
+2024 KASDWSAS
-2037 FGPTGSS
+2037 PLDV
-2044 KAASATLDTTL
+2044 SAT
-2055 KQYTIQYQAEGTNVL
+2055 
-2070 SIWTDN
+2070 
-2076 PTATIHL
+2076 
-2083 ERVKLSVAS
+2083 
-2092 GYYATKT
+2092 YATKT

-2114 AVSKAESAATAASKA
+2114 AVSKAESAATAASNA

-2176 VGKIS
+2176 VGKIE
-2181 NGNLTGY
+2181 NGEFTGY

-2201 DSSTKT
+2201 DGSGSAIAKFSKYGLNVKATDSRSMYMGV
-2207 LASFNKDG
+2207 ASNG
-2215 LCINSSSDRGMLVG
+2215 Y
-2229 FHSKSNSGYIGSTPR
+2229 GYIGSTPTLDGATAGQGFD
-2244 VVTSEGGEYIDI
+2244 V
-2256 GMDMDFSPGGY
+2256 GMTMGFTQGSY
-2267 LNIINNLGGIGI
+2267 LNIINNLGGIGF
-2279 AGNGISLIASGR
+2279 AGRGIQLTPTGS

-2312 DANNYSVVNITIG
+2312 DGSNYSVVNITIG

-2356 EYNFMT
+2356 EYCFTT
-2362 MGGNGTDMS
+2362 MGGGAGSTDMS
-2371 YLKGTRWAF
+2371 YLKGTRWVF

-2390 FEIGPGYSTNV
+2390 FEIGPGYSTAV
-2401 NDTVLHIVAIVGFDY
+2401 NDAVMHIVAIVGFDY

>member
-1 MYRITYDGLT
+1 MYRILYNEST
-11 IFDPYGNAN
+11 IFDPYGNEN
-20 EVVSDASM
+20 EVVTDASM
-28 SVEVNASAYL
+28 SVEINAAAYL
-38 DFTMAM
+38 DFTMSRL
-44 THPLYDTIRERAG
+44 HPLYDTIAERDG
-57 VVTLTWDSTVLFEGV
+57 VVTLYWDQKILFQGV
-72 IESVEM
+72 IESIDM

-84 SISCVSAMDY
+84 SISCVSALDY

-125 IDQHNDHVLDTSK
+125 IDQHNDHVLDASK
-138 IFDVGINQGANLQQN
+138 MFDVGINQGANLQQN

-169 IADQILDSLGGYL
+169 LTDQILDSLGGYL

-267 SVASYFVSGTGEYIN
+267 SAASYFVSGTGEYIN

-334 NKDDQWVEFSFDF
+334 NKGDQWTEFSFDF
-347 QPNLSEYTK
+347 QPKLSEYTK

-448 GIKELNKSKDPQIT
+448 GIKELNKSKEPQIT

-494 TDEFLMVNSITLDLQ
+494 TDEFLMVTSITLDLQ

-543 LDAVASLDQTAKDQA
+543 LDAVASLDQTTKDQA
-558 IQIGSVEQVANQAQQ
+558 IKIGSVEQVANQAKD
-573 TANNAQQTANSNKQS
+573 TANNAQNTANEAQNTANANKEAIDS
-588 IADIEK
+588 IKDAQTEYEK
-594 QQSEQDKLLEQMQA
+594 QLEQMKQ
-608 GVEQAEQ
+608 GVADAEQ
-615 EIGGINDRLDQ
+615 EIGQVNERIEGMNSEIESAKSD
-626 MDTEAGEVQA
+626 
-636 SIDAVRQEA
+636 IDSLR
-645 QTNFETAKA
+645 
-654 AADAAQAKADAV
+654 
-666 GADLGSFRTET
+666 SSTET
-677 GESIQNVKDSVS
+677 ELQNVKQSVSKVQSDVDSVS
-689 GVRSDVD
+689 
-696 AVTQK
+696 QK
-701 AADLASELDGTKAT
+701 AEDLASDLDGTKAT
-715 VEQVVTEQGE
+715 VEQVTTDLGE
-725 IKSSV
+725 VKTTV
-730 SNAVEKA
+730 SNAATKA
-737 DQSLK
+737 DQALQ
-742 VSTQAS
+742 VSTSAS
-748 QTATQA
+748 QTATEA
-754 QTTATSAY
+754 KTTATSAY
-762 QDAQSALTQSSIA
+762 QDAKSALTQSSTA

-939 QTTDSIKSSVSE
+939 QTTDSIKSTVSE

-967 QTAKGLQTTVT
+967 QTANGLQTTVT

-1007 VSDGLS
+1007 V
-1013 SIAANGYNY
+1013 
-1022 IPNGAPSGD
+1022 
-1031 YNKPSWLD
+1031 
-1039 IVDGVYQH
+1039 
-1047 VFPGGENHVDL
+1047 
-1058 GFQDLTRQLS
+1058 
-1068 SDRAYRMSIECRLVS
+1068 
-1083 GSVTDSDYVRFGI
+1083 
-1096 NDKNWQGPACRPK
+1096 
-1109 SDWSRFETV
+1109 
-1118 VRNLTG
+1118 
-1124 DSDSWFLSS
+1124 
-1133 FMASSGSKTIQF
+1133 
-1145 RNISIVDIT
+1145 
-1154 DADAATS
+1154 
-1161 TANSALSQSSRVEQ
+1161 
-1175 SLDSFKTS
+1175 
-1183 VSRDYQTKTD
+1183 
-1193 ALSQKSEL
+1193 
-1201 EQNINSFKT
+1201 
-1210 TVSETYTTK
+1210 
-1219 DEFNNLKIG
+1219 
-1228 STNLIKNSD
+1228 
-1237 FFRQGEEWVFGVE
+1237 
-1250 GVTAKYG
+1250 
-1257 TDASMGTYVKVLCSS
+1257 
-1272 SANRQFYQFTKDV
+1272 
-1285 WHKGET
+1285 
-1291 LVYSFY
+1291 
-1297 AKSDD
+1297 
-1302 ETPPVIDLSRSLSD
+1302 
-1316 YGQKH
+1316 
-1321 TLSNTWTRYTGSIT
+1321 
-1335 STDTPGGGTLS
+1335 
-1346 IRFVNH
+1346 
-1352 GVQTALI
+1352 
-1359 TKIKLERGTKATDW
+1359 
-1373 SPAPEDF
+1373 
-1380 DGKYTSKT
+1380 
-1388 EFKQTTD
+1388 
-1395 KISATATS
+1395 
-1403 ASQNASS
+1403 
-1410 ALSKVGSLEVSVDG
+1410 
-1424 IDTRVEEVASDADE
+1424 
-1438 AIKTASQVSQ
+1438 
-1448 RVDSLSSTI
+1448 
-1457 TQVQGDIDRID
+1457 QGDIDRID
-1468 TNSQNFI
+1468 ANSQNFI

-1481 QGNVDGVANTNM
+1481 SGNADGVANTNM
-1493 NATDSNPGVLPGT
+1493 NATDSNPGALPGT
-1506 ATTFGKNF
+1506 ATTFGKNY
-1514 SGYDNRANN
+1514 SGYDNRAEN

-1546 AYTGTEGLGLFFW
+1546 AYTGSEGLGLFFW
-1559 FMTADNPGLSADQ
+1559 FMAADNPGLSKSQ
-1572 YTSYNDHLIPAGT
+1572 YTGYNANLIPHGT

-1601 NDPRIIFRPAYR
+1601 DDPRIIFRPAYR
-1613 VVPSSRWLVTN
+1613 VAPSSRWLVTN

-1629 VTAIAEAQKDADTAN
+1629 VTAIAEAQKDADAAT
-1644 STANSALSKSSS
+1644 STANSALSQSST
-1656 VEQNLNSF
+1656 VKQELTSF
-1664 KTSVSQTYETK
+1664 KTSVQQTYETK
-1675 SDASSKQSSLQQSVN
+1675 TDALNKQSSLQQSVN

-1705 FDNLQV
+1705 FENLQV

-1716 VKLGG
+1716 FVMRTSKDGFRVSPDGG
-1721 YLFNGNLTNTSYSKG
+1721 EFPDSGYTISDYISVQSNQKYILTAYMDGLVNTSDDYVAIARYRSDKSFINRPIMDTNSFKYG
-1736 DDLYKF
+1736 DSWTITTTSETAY
-1742 TVPANLSDNAWG
+1742 V
-1754 YGIYQRGTGHVYAGI
+1754 R
-1769 PWQSYGILSF
+1769 LSF
-1779 YIHADRACEINIDTN
+1779 P
-1794 TQAFTG
+1794 
-1800 STGATNGGNDHD
+1800 
-1812 TLRDHSSYS
+1812 TLG
-1821 IPANQ
+1821 
-1826 WTQVWM
+1826 
-1832 RWKNANTNASTG
+1832 KE
-1844 NPNKVDLYDESSI
+1844 KF
-1857 GIKSQSSAI
+1857 
-1866 NVQIKRIKFEEGT
+1866 KFEQGSKST
-1879 KPTDWSPCPADMLS
+1879 AWSPAPEDMLS
-1893 SDQAAQ
+1893 KDEAES

-1913 VSLGVVEEYKKGQH
+1913 VSLGVVEEYKDGRH

-1947 VSQTYATKND
+1947 VSQTYATKAE
-1957 VGVGNLI
+1957 VE
-1964 TNGDFS
+1964 
-1970 DGTSNWA
+1970 
-1977 TNGGTSKIVDGTYG
+1977 
-1991 KQFVFTQTGTNT
+1991 QT
-2003 NGSNRIYNPSYNHVN
+2003 
-2018 GQAYEV
+2018 
-2024 SFYAKADKSSKWH
+2024 
-2037 FGPTGSS
+2037 
-2044 KAASATLDTTL
+2044 
-2055 KQYTIQYQAEGTNVL
+2055 
-2070 SIWTDN
+2070 
-2076 PTATIHL
+2076 
-2083 ERVKLSVAS
+2083 
-2092 GYYATKT
+2092 YATKT

-2114 AVSKAESAATAASKA
+2114 AMSKAESAATAASNA
-2129 QNTANT
+2129 QNTANK
-2135 ANTTANTAKNTANTA
+2135 ANT
-2150 NSNAQNAQNR
+2150 NAQNAQNR

-2181 NGNLTGY
+2181 NGNFTGY
-2188 SALVNSAGSFDIL
+2188 SALVNSAGSFDVL
-2201 DSSTKT
+2201 DGSGETIAKFSQYGLNVKAGNSRSMYMGV
-2207 LASFNKDG
+2207 ASNQY
-2215 LCINSSSDRGMLVG
+2215 
-2229 FHSKSNSGYIGSTPR
+2229 GYIGSTPTLDGATAGR
-2244 VVTSEGGEYIDI
+2244 GFDV
-2256 GMDMDFSPGGY
+2256 GMTMGFSQGDY
-2267 LNIINNLGGIGI
+2267 LTIINNLGGVGI
-2279 AGNGISLIASGR
+2279 AGNGITLASTGSKHVQI
-2291 DRVKIGVMDVRG
+2291 DGYDVRG
-2303 AGVVLFDRD
+2303 TGVILFDRD
-2312 DANNYSVVNITIG
+2312 DNVSYGTINIATG
-2325 YNFSEF
+2325 YNFSDF
-2331 NYIMCFFKTNDGQY
+2331 NWILCSFRTNDNTY
-2345 FGGTAYHPNGK
+2345 FCQAAYHPNGK
-2356 EYNFMT
+2356 NVLFGQMGVGEDSNQWIDNYSAYYKVALWNF
-2362 MGGNGTDMS
+2362 NGSTAS
-2371 YLKGTRWAF
+2371 
-2380 DGTKATRKTT
+2380 RKTT
-2390 FEIGPGYSTNV
+2390 KEINLANQTPAVSV
-2401 NDTVLHIVAIVGFDY
+2401 NDNVLKLVAIIGFDY
-2416 YKTSG
+2416 YAEK

>member
-38 DFTMAM
+38 DFTMAI

-57 VVTLTWDSTVLFEGV
+57 VVTLTWDSTVLFEGI
-72 IESVEM
+72 IESIEM

-125 IDQHNDHVLDTSK
+125 IDQHNDHVLDASK
-138 IFDVGINQGANLQQN
+138 MFDVGINQSANLQQN

-169 IADQILDSLGGYL
+169 LTDQILDSLGGYL

-259 VGDKTHGG
+259 VGDQTHGG

-312 SYQYEQAGG
+312 SYQYEQAGD

-326 VNSSLAVE
+326 VNSSLVVE
-334 NKDDQWVEFSFDF
+334 NKGDQWTEFSFDF

-368 DGNRRVYLDDFSF
+368 DNNRRVYLDDFSF

-397 KQVPDGVSS
+397 KQVPDGVSA

-413 SGDVLYSTSAVERY
+413 TGDVLYSTSAVERY

-573 TANNAQQTANSNKQS
+573 TANNAQNTANNAQQTANSNKQS
-588 IADIEK
+588 IADLK
-594 QQSEQDKLLEQMQA
+594 DQQSEQDKLIEQMQQGIA
-608 GVEQAEQ
+608 DSEK
-615 EIGGINDRLDQ
+615 EIDAINDRIDQ
-626 MDTEAGEVQA
+626 MDIDADQIQA
-636 SIDAVRQEA
+636 NIDAVRQEA
-645 QTNFETAKA
+645 QTNFETAKN
-654 AADAAQAKADAV
+654 AADAAGQRADAAQEAV
-666 GADLGSFRTET
+666 DSLR
-677 GESIQNVKDSVS
+677 ESTSSELQNVKDSVS

-701 AADLASELDGTKAT
+701 AEDLASDLDGTKAT
-715 VEQVVTEQGE
+715 VEQVTTDLGE
-725 IKSSV
+725 VKTTV
-730 SNAVEKA
+730 SNAATKA
-737 DQSLK
+737 DQALQ
-742 VSTQAS
+742 VSTSAS
-748 QTATQA
+748 QTATEA
-754 QTTATSAY
+754 KTTATSAY
-762 QDAQSALTQSSIA
+762 QDAQSALTQSSTA

-870 YYDTDTGY
+870 YYDTNTGY
-878 SYRFGSSDGKN
+878 SYRFGSSDGSN

-967 QTAKGLQTTVT
+967 QTANGLQTTVT

-1007 VSDGLS
+1007 VSGR
-1013 SIAANGYNY
+1013 
-1022 IPNGAPSGD
+1022 
-1031 YNKPSWLD
+1031 
-1039 IVDGVYQH
+1039 VDDV
-1047 VFPGGENHVDL
+1047 E
-1058 GFQDLTRQLS
+1058 
-1068 SDRAYRMSIECRLVS
+1068 
-1083 GSVTDSDYVRFGI
+1083 
-1096 NDKNWQGPACRPK
+1096 DK
-1109 SDWSRFETV
+1109 
-1118 VRNLTG
+1118 
-1124 DSDSWFLSS
+1124 
-1133 FMASSGSKTIQF
+1133 
-1145 RNISIVDIT
+1145 
-1154 DADAATS
+1154 ADAAQG
-1161 TANSALSQSSRVEQ
+1161 TANSALSQASRVEQ

-1219 DEFNNLKIG
+1219 DEFNALEIG
-1228 STNLIKNSD
+1228 GTNLLPNTGSSK
-1237 FFRQGEEWVFGVE
+1237 G
-1250 GVTAKYG
+1250 YG
-1257 TDASMGTYVKVLCSS
+1257 TAAGRSDLTVGTDDIRGEYYRRSTTGTSEVFISSNRTTGIDDGEYTVSFWYRINQYVKNVDVFWLARSVDS
-1272 SANRQFYQFTKDV
+1272 SADFDTS
-1285 WHKGET
+1285 GG
-1291 LVYSFY
+1291 
-1297 AKSDD
+1297 AK
-1302 ETPPVIDLSRSLSD
+1302 TVAWNLNPPD
-1316 YGQKH
+1316 
-1321 TLSNTWTRYTGSIT
+1321 NTWTYWSGTFTAISGKPNGYIRIDNNGS
-1335 STDTPGGGTLS
+1335 STNGQAATLD
-1346 IRFVNH
+1346 VT
-1352 GVQTALI
+1352 QL
-1359 TKIKLERGTKATDW
+1359 KLERGNKPTAW

-1395 KISATATS
+1395 KISATATA

-1410 ALSKVGSLEVSVDG
+1410 ALSKIGSLEVSVDG
-1424 IDTRVEEVASDADE
+1424 IDARVEEVASDADE
-1438 AIKTASQVSQ
+1438 AVKTASQVSQ

-1457 TQVQGDIDRID
+1457 TQVSKLATGALAQ
-1468 TNSQNFI
+1468 QYL
-1475 TNPQFK
+1475 TNPDFETGDTTGWDF
-1481 QGNVDGVANTNM
+1481 QGFANVVVNNAGPNTGTYKVYVQPDGSSAQYIFNNKTFPV
-1493 NATDSNPGVLPGT
+1493 SPGQ
-1506 ATTFGKNF
+1506 
-1514 SGYDNRANN
+1514 R
-1523 VKIKFIKNHT
+1523 
-1533 YRIEIDARLASDN
+1533 YRIS
-1546 AYTGTEGLGLFFW
+1546 
-1559 FMTADNPGLSADQ
+1559 LSMN
-1572 YTSYNDHLIPAGT
+1572 T
-1585 KEWTHASYD
+1585 
-1594 YTPTMGD
+1594 
-1601 NDPRIIFRPAYR
+1601 
-1613 VVPSSRWLVTN
+1613 
-1624 FTCTD
+1624 
-1629 VTAIAEAQKDADTAN
+1629 DTASTKPMN
-1644 STANSALSKSSS
+1644 FGLVKAGYTALSDSVYFTKTPSGIGYSKYEIVSGTVTIPSGWTKAQFRFSTQDQSYTTMRMDSFQIIDVSEGMAAQDTANSALSKSSS

-1675 SDASSKQSSLQQSVN
+1675 SDALSKQSSLQQSVN

-1705 FDNLQV
+1705 F
-1711 GGTNL
+1711 TNL
-1716 VKLGG
+1716 NDAATKTYQFHANNNQTGWYKLGTWSNTQQSDVCAITIYAG
-1721 YLFNGNLTNTSYSKG
+1721 NGQNGRTDQNREVRVFIKDGFQSTASASGAFGVTIDRIRNADNAEVQVRATAANSCDVWYKG
-1736 DDLYKF
+1736 DTRYAAGRYTISIDPSSKWTHSGSF
-1742 TVPANLSDNAWG
+1742 TTSAPSS
-1754 YGIYQRGTGHVYAGI
+1754 GTLQPQEY
-1769 PWQSYGILSF
+1769 
-1779 YIHADRACEINIDTN
+1779 
-1794 TQAFTG
+1794 
-1800 STGATNGGNDHD
+1800 
-1812 TLRDHSSYS
+1812 
-1821 IPANQ
+1821 
-1826 WTQVWM
+1826 
-1832 RWKNANTNASTG
+1832 
-1844 NPNKVDLYDESSI
+1844 
-1857 GIKSQSSAI
+1857 
-1866 NVQIKRIKFEEGT
+1866 
-1879 KPTDWSPCPADMLS
+1879 
-1893 SDQAAQ
+1893 Q

-1913 VSLGVVEEYKKGQH
+1913 VSLGVVEEYKNGQH

-1964 TNGDFS
+1964 KNGDFS
-1970 DGTSNWA
+1970 DGMTNW
-1977 TNGGTSKIVDGTYG
+1977 TTVGGTSKIVDGTYG
-1991 KQFVFTQTGTNT
+1991 KQLAFTQTGETT
-2003 NGSNRIYNPSYNHVN
+2003 SSGLNRIYNPSHNHIN

-2037 FGPTGSS
+2037 FGPHRSS
-2044 KAASATLDTTL
+2044 KAASVALDTTL
-2055 KQYTIQYQAEGTNVL
+2055 KQYTIQYQADGTTVL

-2076 PTATIHL
+2076 PTATIYL

-2114 AVSKAESAATAASKA
+2114 AVSKAESAATAASNA

-2135 ANTTANTAKNTANTA
+2135 AKNNAAAAQSTANTA

-2181 NGNLTGY
+2181 NGNFTGY

-2201 DSSTKT
+2201 DSSSKT
-2207 LASFNKDG
+2207 LAFFNRDG
-2215 LCINSSSDRGMLVG
+2215 LSIKSSSDRGMFVG
-2229 FHSKSNSGYIGSTPR
+2229 FDSVSNSGYIGSMPK
-2244 VVTSEGGEYIDI
+2244 VATSEGGQYVDI
-2256 GMDMDFSPGGY
+2256 GMNMEFASGGY
-2267 LNIINNLGGIGI
+2267 LNILNNLGGAGI
-2279 AGNGISLIASGR
+2279 IAKGIELIATGGK
-2291 DRVKIGVMDVRG
+2291 RVRIDMMDVRG

-2312 DANNYSVVNITIG
+2312 DNNNYNVVNIPSS
-2325 YNFSEF
+2325 YNFSDF
-2331 NYIMCFFKTNDGQY
+2331 NYIMCFFKTNDGNY
-2345 FGGTAYHPNGK
+2345 FGGTAYHPDGK
-2356 EYNFMT
+2356 EYNFST
-2362 MGGNGTDMS
+2362 MGGQSTDMS
-2371 YLKGTRWAF
+2371 YLKGTRWGF
-2380 DGTKATRKTT
+2380 NGTRAERKTT
-2390 FEIGPGYSTNV
+2390 FEIGPGYSRTA
-2401 NDTVLHIVAIVGFDY
+2401 NDSVLRIVAIIGFDY

>member
-57 VVTLTWDSTVLFEGV
+57 VVTLTWDSTVLFEGI
-72 IESVEM
+72 IESIEM

-125 IDQHNDHVLDTSK
+125 INQHNDHVLDASK
-138 IFDVGINQGANLQQN
+138 MFDIGINQGANLQQN

-169 IADQILDSLGGYL
+169 ITDQILDSLGGYL

-259 VGDKTHGG
+259 VGDQTHGG

-334 NKDDQWVEFSFDF
+334 NKGDQWTEFSFDF

-543 LDAVASLDQTAKDQA
+543 LDAVASLDQTTKDQA

-573 TANNAQQTANSNKQS
+573 TANNAQNTANNAQQTANSNKQS
-588 IADIEK
+588 IADLK
-594 QQSEQDKLLEQMQA
+594 DQQSEQDKLIEQMQQGIA
-608 GVEQAEQ
+608 DSEK
-615 EIGGINDRLDQ
+615 EIDAINDRIEQ
-626 MDTEAGEVQA
+626 MDIDADQIQA
-636 SIDAVRQEA
+636 NINAVRQEA
-645 QTNFETAKA
+645 QTNFETAKN
-654 AADAAQAKADAV
+654 AADAAGQRADAAQKAV
-666 GADLGSFRTET
+666 DSLR
-677 GESIQNVKDSVS
+677 ESTSSELQNVKDSVS

-696 AVTQK
+696 AVEQK

-715 VEQVVTEQGE
+715 VEQVTTDLGE
-725 IKSSV
+725 VKTTV
-730 SNAVEKA
+730 SNAATKA
-737 DQSLK
+737 DQALQ
-742 VSTQAS
+742 VSTSAS
-748 QTATQA
+748 QTATEA

-762 QDAQSALTQSSIA
+762 RDAQSALTQSSVA

-978 EQAEKLDGAVT
+978 EQAEKLDSAVT

-1007 VSDGLS
+1007 VSGR
-1013 SIAANGYNY
+1013 
-1022 IPNGAPSGD
+1022 
-1031 YNKPSWLD
+1031 
-1039 IVDGVYQH
+1039 VDDV
-1047 VFPGGENHVDL
+1047 E
-1058 GFQDLTRQLS
+1058 
-1068 SDRAYRMSIECRLVS
+1068 
-1083 GSVTDSDYVRFGI
+1083 
-1096 NDKNWQGPACRPK
+1096 DK
-1109 SDWSRFETV
+1109 
-1118 VRNLTG
+1118 
-1124 DSDSWFLSS
+1124 
-1133 FMASSGSKTIQF
+1133 
-1145 RNISIVDIT
+1145 
-1154 DADAATS
+1154 ADAAQG
-1161 TANSALSQSSRVEQ
+1161 TANSAMSQASRVEQ

-1183 VSRDYQTKTD
+1183 VSRDYQTKTE

-1219 DEFNNLKIG
+1219 DEFNALEIG
-1228 STNLIKNSD
+1228 GTNLIKGSKPYGKSGFFEHFNSVTDNEYGELTLQSTTTSQSYPNVSLDIADTYTFDKTDIVKGDKYVISYDVMMLERTYTASSIFTENWIGIRHNGGNWSGIIQYNGIKED
-1237 FFRQGEEWVFGVE
+1237 FLHAPLNKWAHFE
-1250 GVTAKYG
+1250 
-1257 TDASMGTYVKVLCSS
+1257 
-1272 SANRQFYQFTKDV
+1272 
-1285 WHKGET
+1285 H
-1291 LVYSFY
+1291 
-1297 AKSDD
+1297 
-1302 ETPPVIDLSRSLSD
+1302 
-1316 YGQKH
+1316 
-1321 TLSNTWTRYTGSIT
+1321 SIT
-1335 STDTPGGGTLS
+1335 ANAWDGTTSVGSNIQLGTKS
-1346 IRFVNH
+1346 VGKFRFRMRNV
-1352 GVQTALI
+1352 
-1359 TKIKLERGTKATDW
+1359 KLEKGTKATAW

-1395 KISATATS
+1395 KISATATA

-1424 IDTRVEEVASDADE
+1424 IDAKVEENAQ
-1438 AIKTASQVSQ
+1438 AIDQNVKTTSQVSQ

-1457 TQVQGDIDRID
+1457 TQVSDGIDALGSSVSIKNPSFETGDLTDW
-1468 TNSQNFI
+1468 T
-1475 TNPQFK
+1475 T
-1481 QGNVDGVANTNM
+1481 DGFAPAKVST
-1493 NATDSNPGVLPGT
+1493 GT
-1506 ATTFGKNF
+1506 AKGKYRF
-1514 SGYDNRANN
+1514 EGLVTVSSGGYAYLRSSN
-1523 VKIKFIKNHT
+1523 VTLIPGHT
-1533 YRIEIDARLASDN
+1533 YRLTVGMAWLDQNANVILCGRRISDN
-1546 AYTGTEGLGLFFW
+1546 NRNDLTGYSGTF
-1559 FMTADNPGLSADQ
+1559 
-1572 YTSYNDHLIPAGT
+1572 YAGY
-1585 KEWTHASYD
+1585 WHAISGKI
-1594 YTPTMGD
+1594 T
-1601 NDPRIIFRPAYR
+1601 
-1613 VVPSSRWLVTN
+1613 VPSDYKVEDSYRIELIVSRDAENRLVCDD
-1624 FTCTD
+1624 FTITD
-1629 VTAIAEAQKDADTAN
+1629 ITDADTAN
-1644 STANSALSKSSS
+1644 DTANSALSKSSS

-1675 SDASSKQSSLQQSVN
+1675 NDALNKQSSLQQSVN

-1716 VKLGG
+1716 LAGTNNGTTGWSGSTHGGKVSITAIHSPSKLVDYPRIEFTDSGSSWRVAT
-1721 YLFNGNLTNTSYSKG
+1721 YNDTSRARTIVANSAGK
-1736 DDLYKF
+1736 KF
-1742 TVPANLSDNAWG
+1742 T
-1754 YGIYQRGTGHVYAGI
+1754 
-1769 PWQSYGILSF
+1769 LSF
-1779 YIHADRACEINIDTN
+1779 DAAVTSSNGTNKMIHASFKEGDSTDNLITFGSFSVPNVEVWNHYELTGTSVGGSITKQSIYFDLSTAMAVDGT
-1794 TQAFTG
+1794 AFKIC
-1800 STGATNGGNDHD
+1800 N
-1812 TLRDHSSYS
+1812 L
-1821 IPANQ
+1821 
-1826 WTQVWM
+1826 
-1832 RWKNANTNASTG
+1832 K
-1844 NPNKVDLYDESSI
+1844 L
-1857 GIKSQSSAI
+1857 
-1866 NVQIKRIKFEEGT
+1866 EEGNKAT
-1879 KPTDWSPCPADMLS
+1879 PWSPAPEDLLSTAD
-1893 SDQAAQ
+1893 AAQ

-1913 VSLGVVEEYKKGQH
+1913 VSLGVVEEYKNGQH
-1927 GSALATQ
+1927 GSALATA
-1934 SDITAAKDSITST
+1934 SDITVAKDSITST
-1947 VSQTYATKND
+1947 VSKTYLTKTDATNTYLNKNTAASTYTTKEEMKD
-1957 VGVGNLI
+1957 YNKSVIFKTSSGHGKPGYFQIARIKPNSGYINYPIRISI
-1964 TNGDFS
+1964 TNRKSNTTDIEITYSSTSVSDPSIGSFTYKGDAVPYLYKE
-1970 DGTSNWA
+1970 GTSSWVLYIAKAEAHDELYVIDYSNPRNIPLTWLSEFTDTLPSGYKSAKKLIGSEPETTYSTKSYVDQTARTVSLGVVEEYKNGQHGSALATASDITVAKDSITSTVSKTYLTKTDA
-1977 TNGGTSKIVDGTYG
+1977 TNTYLN
-1991 KQFVFTQTGTNT
+1991 KNT
-2003 NGSNRIYNPSYNHVN
+2003 
-2018 GQAYEV
+2018 
-2024 SFYAKADKSSKWH
+2024 
-2037 FGPTGSS
+2037 
-2044 KAASATLDTTL
+2044 AAST
-2055 KQYTIQYQAEGTNVL
+2055 
-2070 SIWTDN
+2070 
-2076 PTATIHL
+2076 
-2083 ERVKLSVAS
+2083 
-2092 GYYATKT
+2092 YATKT

-2114 AVSKAESAATAASKA
+2114 AVSKAESAATAASNA

-2135 ANTTANTAKNTANTA
+2135 AKNNAANAQSTANTAKTNAATAQSTANTA

-2181 NGNLTGY
+2181 NGNFTGY

-2201 DSSTKT
+2201 DSSSKT
-2207 LASFNKDG
+2207 LAFFNKDG
-2215 LCINSSSDRGMLVG
+2215 LNIKSSSDRGMFVG
-2229 FHSKSNSGYIGSTPR
+2229 FDSVSNSGYIGSTPK
-2244 VVTSEGGEYIDI
+2244 VATSEGGQSIDI
-2256 GMDMDFSPGGY
+2256 GMSMGFASGGY
-2267 LNIINNLGGIGI
+2267 LSILNSLGGAAIIAKGI
-2279 AGNGISLIASGR
+2279 DLIATGGK
-2291 DRVKIGVMDVRG
+2291 RVRIDMMDVRG

-2312 DANNYSVVNITIG
+2312 DNNNYASIDIAPR
-2325 YNFSEF
+2325 YKFSDF
-2331 NYIMCFFKTNDGQY
+2331 NYIMCFFKTNDGNY
-2345 FGGTAYHPNGK
+2345 FGGTAYHPDGK
-2356 EYNFMT
+2356 EYNFST
-2362 MGGNGTDMS
+2362 MGGQSTDMS
-2371 YLKGTRWAF
+2371 YLKGTRWGF
-2380 DGTKATRKTT
+2380 NGTRAERKTT
-2390 FEIGPGYSTNV
+2390 FEIGPGYSTTV
-2401 NDTVLHIVAIVGFDY
+2401 NDSVLHIVAIIGFDY

>member
-38 DFTMAM
+38 DFTMAI

-57 VVTLTWDSTVLFEGV
+57 VVTLTWDSTVLFEGI
-72 IESVEM
+72 IESIEM

-125 IDQHNDHVLDTSK
+125 IDQHNDHVLDASK
-138 IFDVGINQGANLQQN
+138 MFDIGINQGANLQQN

-169 IADQILDSLGGYL
+169 LTDQILDSLGGYL

-238 EGGDLEGGDWSH
+238 EGGDLEAGDWSH

-381 SQIEG
+381 SQIDG

-397 KQVPDGVSS
+397 KQVSDGVSS

-543 LDAVASLDQTAKDQA
+543 LDAVASLDRTTKDQA
-558 IQIGSVEQVANQAQQ
+558 IKIGSVEQVANQAKD
-573 TANNAQQTANSNKQS
+573 TANNAQNTANNAQNTANANKEAIDS
-588 IADIEK
+588 IKDAQTEYEK
-594 QQSEQDKLLEQMQA
+594 QLEQMQA
-608 GVEQAEQ
+608 GVDQAEK
-615 EIGGINDRLDQ
+615 EIDGINDRLDQ

-666 GADLGSFRTET
+666 GADLESFRTET

-725 IKSSV
+725 IKTTV

-737 DQSLK
+737 DQSLQ

-754 QTTATSAY
+754 KTTATSAY
-762 QDAQSALTQSSIA
+762 QDAQSALTQSSTA

-838 QTWMGSGVP
+838 QTWMGAGVP
-847 TLSNKPASDWTTAE
+847 TLSNKPASDWNTAE
-861 LKSQHSGDI
+861 LKAQHSGDI

-1007 VSDGLS
+1007 VSGR
-1013 SIAANGYNY
+1013 
-1022 IPNGAPSGD
+1022 
-1031 YNKPSWLD
+1031 
-1039 IVDGVYQH
+1039 VDDV
-1047 VFPGGENHVDL
+1047 E
-1058 GFQDLTRQLS
+1058 
-1068 SDRAYRMSIECRLVS
+1068 
-1083 GSVTDSDYVRFGI
+1083 
-1096 NDKNWQGPACRPK
+1096 DK
-1109 SDWSRFETV
+1109 
-1118 VRNLTG
+1118 
-1124 DSDSWFLSS
+1124 
-1133 FMASSGSKTIQF
+1133 
-1145 RNISIVDIT
+1145 
-1154 DADAATS
+1154 ADAAQG
-1161 TANSALSQSSRVEQ
+1161 TANSAMSQASRVEQ

-1219 DEFNNLKIG
+1219 DEFNALEIG
-1228 STNLIKNSD
+1228 GTNLIKGSKPYGKSGFFKNFNSVTDNEYGEVTLQSTTTSQSYPYVDLAYSDTFTFDKTDIVTGDKYVISYDVMMLERTYTANSTFTEDWIGIRHNGGSWSGLIKYDGIKND
-1237 FFRQGEEWVFGVE
+1237 FLSAPLNEWAHFEHPITANAWDGTTDVGACIQLGTKSVGKFRFRMRNV
-1250 GVTAKYG
+1250 
-1257 TDASMGTYVKVLCSS
+1257 
-1272 SANRQFYQFTKDV
+1272 
-1285 WHKGET
+1285 
-1291 LVYSFY
+1291 
-1297 AKSDD
+1297 
-1302 ETPPVIDLSRSLSD
+1302 
-1316 YGQKH
+1316 
-1321 TLSNTWTRYTGSIT
+1321 
-1335 STDTPGGGTLS
+1335 
-1346 IRFVNH
+1346 
-1352 GVQTALI
+1352 
-1359 TKIKLERGTKATDW
+1359 KLEKGTKATAW

-1395 KISATATS
+1395 KISATATA

-1410 ALSKVGSLEVSVDG
+1410 ALSKISSLEVSVDG
-1424 IDTRVEEVASDADE
+1424 IDTKVEEVASDADE
-1438 AIKTASQVSQ
+1438 AVKTASQVSQ

-1457 TQVQGDIDRID
+1457 TQVSDGIDALGSSVSIKNPSFETGDLTDW
-1468 TNSQNFI
+1468 T
-1475 TNPQFK
+1475 T
-1481 QGNVDGVANTNM
+1481 DGFAPAKVST
-1493 NATDSNPGVLPGT
+1493 GT
-1506 ATTFGKNF
+1506 AKGKYRF
-1514 SGYDNRANN
+1514 EGLVSVVSGGYAYLRSSN
-1523 VKIKFIKNHT
+1523 VTLIPGHT
-1533 YRIEIDARLASDN
+1533 YRLTVGMAYLDQNANVILCGRRISDN
-1546 AYTGTEGLGLFFW
+1546 NRDDLTGYSGTFG
-1559 FMTADNPGLSADQ
+1559 
-1572 YTSYNDHLIPAGT
+1572 AGY
-1585 KEWTHASYD
+1585 WHAISGKI
-1594 YTPTMGD
+1594 T
-1601 NDPRIIFRPAYR
+1601 
-1613 VVPSSRWLVTN
+1613 VPSDYKVEDSYRIELIVSSDIANRLVCDD
-1624 FTCTD
+1624 FTITD
-1629 VTAIAEAQKDADTAN
+1629 ITDADTAN
-1644 STANSALSKSSS
+1644 DTANSALSKSSS
-1656 VEQNLNSF
+1656 VEQSLNSF

-1675 SDASSKQSSLQQSVN
+1675 SDASNKQSSLQQSVN

-1698 TYTTKTE
+1698 KYTTKTE
-1705 FDNLQV
+1705 FNNLQI

-1716 VKLGG
+1716 IRGSANGGSDYSPGNGSMQNDG
-1721 YLFNGNLTNTSYSKG
+1721 YLGNGAVHTNRAWYGYYIRMKNIADRGDVKTGDTVTLSIYVSTSSSSEVTNAFGLYRAKPTNYGVIGDVTLKSGRWERLTATFVINNASALTNSTR
-1736 DDLYKF
+1736 F
-1742 TVPANLSDNAWG
+1742 ECT
-1754 YGIYQRGTGHVYAGI
+1754 T
-1769 PWQSYGILSF
+1769 
-1779 YIHADRACEINIDTN
+1779 DTN
-1794 TQAFTG
+1794 YDILW
-1800 STGATNGGNDHD
+1800 SC
-1812 TLRDHSSYS
+1812 
-1821 IPANQ
+1821 P
-1826 WTQVWM
+1826 QV
-1832 RWKNANTNASTG
+1832 
-1844 NPNKVDLYDESSI
+1844 EI
-1857 GIKSQSSAI
+1857 
-1866 NVQIKRIKFEEGT
+1866 GT

-1899 TYSTKSYVDQTART
+1899 TYSTKSYVDQTARA
-1913 VSLGVVEEYKKGQH
+1913 VSLGVVEEYKNGQH

-1964 TNGDFS
+1964 KNGDFS
-1970 DGTSNWA
+1970 DGTSNWT

-2003 NGSNRIYNPSYNHVN
+2003 NGSNRIYNSSYNHIN

-2037 FGPTGSS
+2037 FGPNNSS
-2044 KAASATLDTTL
+2044 KAASVTLDTTL
-2055 KQYTIQYQAEGTNVL
+2055 KQYTIQYQADGTTVL
-2070 SIWTDN
+2070 SVWTDN

-2083 ERVKLSVAS
+2083 ERIKLSVAS

-2114 AVSKAESAATAASKA
+2114 AVSKAESAATAASNA

-2135 ANTTANTAKNTANTA
+2135 AKNNAATAQNTANTAKTNAATAQSTADKANT
-2150 NSNAQNAQNR
+2150 NAQNAQNR

-2181 NGNLTGY
+2181 NGNFTGY
-2188 SALVNSAGSFDIL
+2188 SALVNSAGSFDVL
-2201 DSSTKT
+2201 DGSGSAIAKFSQYGLNVKATSSRSMFMGV
-2207 LASFNKDG
+2207 ASN
-2215 LCINSSSDRGMLVG
+2215 
-2229 FHSKSNSGYIGSTPR
+2229 HYGYIGSTPTLDGATAGQAFD
-2244 VVTSEGGEYIDI
+2244 V
-2256 GMDMDFSPGGY
+2256 GMTMGFTQGSY
-2267 LNIINNLGGIGI
+2267 LNIINNLGGIGL
-2279 AGNGISLIASGR
+2279 AAEGIQLTATGR
-2291 DRVKIGVMDVRG
+2291 GRVKIGVTDVRG

-2312 DANNYSVVNITIG
+2312 DGNNYGVVNITTG

-2331 NYIMCFFKTNDGQY
+2331 NYIMCFFKTNDGNY
-2345 FGGTAYHPNGK
+2345 FGGTAYHPDGK
-2356 EYNFMT
+2356 EYNFST
-2362 MGGNGTDMS
+2362 MGGQSTDMS

-2380 DGTKATRKTT
+2380 NGTKATRKTT
-2390 FEIGPGYSTNV
+2390 FEIGPGYSRTV
-2401 NDTVLHIVAIVGFDY
+2401 NDAVLHIVAIIGFDY